1 MAYNFAL
8 PPAMNEI
15 PCCSALSP
23 VFGVVGIMKFDH
35 SNRYE
40 VVSYSCCLIY
50 TSLVTYNVEYLFICL
65 LAICTSSLVSSLL
78 KYLD

>member
-15 PCCSALSP
+15 SCCSALSP
-23 VFGVVGIMKFDH
+23 VFGVVGIMEFDH

-40 VVSYSCCLIY
+40 VISYSCCLICIY
-50 TSLVTYNVEYLFICL
+50 LVTYNVEYLSICL
-65 LAICTSSLVSSLL
+65 LAICVSSLVSSLL